1 MASQARQ
8 AKHSKNT
15 VVKDGHL
22 AVSEFLGEHQGPAS
36 PFGDIPL
43 PLPTDSIDYVHPAGE
58 HEGAHQH

>member
-1 MASQARQ
+1 MASE

-15 VVKDGHL
+15 EVKPGHL

-43 PLPTDSIDYVHPAGE
+43 PLPTEHIDYVHPDGE
-58 HEGAHQH
+58 EPSRH